1 MRFYTAL
8 VTPRVDHKEYWRWSH
23 TDAVVLIL
31 LTQQECRIVSV
42 FSSCIVLSRIDAS
55 SCSLMLS
62 RRLLK
67 FVGKD
72 KAIKE
77 YDTRARTK
85 RTPQGRRIQY
95 KGHEQRGDPRQ

>member
-8 VTPRVDHKEYWRWSH
+8 VTPRVDHKESWRWPH

-31 LTQQECRIVSV
+31 LTQQERRIVSV

-55 SCSLMLS
+55 SCSLMMS

-67 FVGKD
+67 FVVED

-77 YDTRARTK
+77 YDPHT
-85 RTPQGRRIQY
+85 
-95 KGHEQRGDPRQ
+95 